1 MSVNWVSIY
10 SSKYIHKV
18 EIVKAVLLDNN
29 IDSVIVNKQDSVYLL
44 GEIELH
50 VHLNYLLEAKQILN
64 KEKFE

>member
-18 EIVKAVLLDNN
+18 EIAKAVLLDNN
-29 IDSVIVNKQDSVYLL
+29 IDSIVVNKQDSAFLF

-50 VHLNYLLEAKQILN
+50 VHPNDQLEAKQILN